1 MSSATRAELGQLA
14 RPLATRSGVAGATLA
29 LGLALLV
36 LGFAAWGARLGWFVA
51 PSWVP
56 AAWLLATV
64 LLLLAFTRS
73 RRHGSAYSTASV
85 AHWLERAGGW
95 RLGSLTALLDAPA
108 PGTSD
113 SLRSLADGARAEE
126 LRRDGAAA
134 LEPVARPLGTR
145 LMRSVGVLLLGGA
158 LLGSAQPWRGPGLAL
173 WSPARALRD
182 AAQPVRLSASAD
194 AVDRGGAVRLRIEAP
209 GRRDAVLW
217 TRATGE
223 TWTPVSITL
232 DSLGVAERD
241 FADLRADLHARATSA
256 GRSSDTLH
264 VRVRLPAFLG
274 SLLVTAR
281 YPRYLG
287 LEDEPIPTTGDTI
300 LLPAGTRLDTRGEA
314 TTPLVAARWQ
324 REAEAESLTVDGSG
338 FNGAFRP
345 AASGVYLLQL
355 TTASGAPLDGDPVR
369 LPIRLVP
376 DSAPS
381 IDLPVPGADTV
392 APLSMRLPLVVDAR
406 DDYGLSAVYLE
417 ARRNGSSAATR
428 IPIALDG
435 RPEHAILGHELALA
449 GFQLSPGDT
458 LRYRAVAVDNSP
470 GAQTGRSREYLLR
483 IPTEGDLRDAR
494 REAIAEISSRLDSL
508 SGQSRDVARTTE
520 DLSREQPRNS
530 NSSGGKSDTSL
541 SFEQA
546 QRAEAAAQATEQ
558 LMQEAEQLQEAV
570 RQLEEAVERAGLN
583 DPAFR
588 QRLEEVRQQLE
599 QALTPELREKLA
611 ELQQALRELDA
622 QQARQSLEELARAQE
637 QLRDALERSREL
649 FERAALEGE
658 MTALA
663 EEATELAEE
672 QAQWN
677 AEAAKADAGAASAR
691 EQSLAQ
697 RADSLAADLREAA
710 GQDAAEAA
718 QSELSQA
725 AEQASQAAQKMQEAS
740 EQMAAGNRQG
750 AAQSGKQ
757 AEQMLAPLGPQ
768 LEKARDGMQD
778 EWREEVLAALD
789 LALAETSRLTQR
801 QLQLG
806 RGFTGGATTADTRA
820 TQGTVEDGVARVLA
834 QMQATAGR
842 NALVS
847 ARILPALAVAQQ
859 EMARARE
866 ALGSAVPDNRTAAA
880 HAGGAVDA
888 LTVAAYHMVR
898 SRDDV
903 AGSGSGSGMQEA
915 MQRMSQLAGQ
925 QGQAGQQAASLL
937 PMAGAGQDQ
946 MGQQLAQAA
955 AAQRAVA
962 EQLERLR
969 AQGAMP
975 SAGALAEEAE
985 ALARELERGRL
996 SQQTVERQQR
1006 LFRRM
1011 LDAGRTLE
1019 GEERGDQKERQSTSA
1034 TPGDILLPPALR
1046 DRLLRDGDRPRFP
1059 DWDELQRLSPAE
1071 RRLVVEYFRVL
1082 AEPPTR

>member
-1 MSSATRAELGQLA
+1 M
-14 RPLATRSGVAGATLA
+14 AGATLA

-36 LGFAAWGARLGWFVA
+36 LGLAAWGARLGWFVA

-56 AAWLLATV
+56 AAWLLAVV
-64 LLLLAFTRS
+64 LVLLAFARS
-73 RRHGSAYSTASV
+73 RRRGDAYSSASV

-108 PGTSD
+108 RGTSD
-113 SLRSLADGARAEE
+113 SLLGLADGARAEE
-126 LRRDGAAA
+126 LRRNGAAA
-134 LEPVARPLGTR
+134 LGPVVRPLESR
-145 LMRSVGVLLLGGA
+145 LMRSVGVLLMGGV
-158 LLGSAQPWRGPGLAL
+158 LLGSAQPWRGPGFAL

-182 AAQPVRLSASAD
+182 AAKPVRLSASAD

-209 GRRDAVLW
+209 GRRDAMLW

-223 TWTPVSITL
+223 AWTPVSIRL

-281 YPRYLG
+281 YPAYLG
-287 LEDEPIPTTGDTI
+287 LQDEPIPTTGDTI

-314 TTPLVAARWQ
+314 TTTLVAAQWR
-324 REAEAESLTVDGSG
+324 READAESLTVDGSG
-338 FNGAFRP
+338 FHGSFRP
-345 AASGVYLLQL
+345 IASGVYLLQL
-355 TTASGAPLDGDPVR
+355 MTASGAPLGGDPVQ
-369 LPIRLVP
+369 LPVRLVP
-376 DSAPS
+376 DSAPA

-417 ARRNGSSAATR
+417 ARRNSTAAATR

-449 GFQLSPGDT
+449 GFRLSPGDT
-458 LRYRAVAVDNSP
+458 LRYRAIAVDNSP
-470 GAQTGRSREYLLR
+470 GAQIGRSREYLLR
-483 IPTEGDLRDAR
+483 LPTEADLRDAR
-494 REAIAEISSRLDSL
+494 REAIVEISRRLDSL
-508 SGQSRDVARTTE
+508 SGRSAEVARTTE
-520 DLSREQPRNS
+520 DLSREQPRTS
-530 NSSGGKSDTSL
+530 NNTEGKSDASL

-558 LMQEAEQLQEAV
+558 LMHEAEQLRDAV
-570 RQLEEAVERAGLN
+570 RQLEEAVERAGLD

-611 ELQQALRELDA
+611 ELQRALRELDA
-622 QQARQSLEELARAQE
+622 QGARQSLEELARAQE

-663 EEATELAEE
+663 EEAKQLAEE

-677 AEAAKADAGAASAR
+677 AEAASADSGAAAAR
-691 EQSLAQ
+691 EGALAE
-697 RADSLAADLREAA
+697 RADSLAADLREASA
-710 GQDAAEAA
+710 QDAAEAA

-740 EQMAAGNRQG
+740 AQMRAGNRQG

-757 AEQMLAPLGPQ
+757 AEQLLQPLGAQ
-768 LEKARDGMQD
+768 LEAARDGMQD

-806 RGFTGGATTADTRA
+806 REFTGGATTADTRA
-820 TQGTVEDGVARVLA
+820 TQGAVEDGVTRVLA
-834 QMQATAGR
+834 QMQETAGR

-847 ARILPALAVAQQ
+847 SRILPALAIAQQ
-859 EMARARE
+859 EMGRARE
-866 ALGSAVPDNRTAAA
+866 ALASAVPDNRTATA

-888 LTVAAYHMVR
+888 LTLAAYYMVR

-937 PMAGAGQDQ
+937 PMAGAGQGRI
-946 MGQQLAQAA
+946 GQQLAQAA

-969 AQGAMP
+969 AQGGMP
-975 SAGALAEEAE
+975 AAGALAEEAR
-985 ALARELERGRL
+985 ALARELESARL

-1019 GEERGDQKERQSTSA
+1019 GEERDEQKERESTSA
-1034 TPGDILLPPALR
+1034 KPGEILLPPALR
-1046 DRLLRDGDRPRFP
+1046 DRLLRDGDRPRLP

-1082 AEPPTR
+1082 AEPATR

>member
-1 MSSATRAELGQLA
+1 MTSATRTELGQLA
-14 RPLATRSGVAGATLA
+14 RPLATRSGLAGAALA

-36 LGFAAWGARLGWFVA
+36 LGLAAWGARLGWFVA

-64 LLLLAFTRS
+64 LLLLAFVRS
-73 RRHGSAYSTASV
+73 RRHGLAYSTASV

-95 RLGSLTALLDAPA
+95 RLGSLTSLLEAPA
-108 PGTSD
+108 PGTSE
-113 SLRSLADGARAEE
+113 SLLGFADGARAEE
-126 LRRDGAAA
+126 LRRGGAAA
-134 LEPVARPLGTR
+134 LVPVARPLGTR
-145 LMRSVGVLLLGGA
+145 LLRGAGVLLLGGA
-158 LLGSAQPWRGPGLAL
+158 LLGSAQPWRGPGRAL
-173 WSPARALRD
+173 WSPAQALRD
-182 AAQPVRLSASAD
+182 AAQPVRLSASAE
-194 AVDRGGAVRLRIEAP
+194 AVDRGGEVRLRIEAP

-223 TWTPVSITL
+223 SWTPVTIRL
-232 DSLGVAERD
+232 DSLGVAERS
-241 FADLRADLHARATSA
+241 FPDLRADLHARATSA
-256 GRSSDTLH
+256 GKSSDTLH

-287 LEDEPIPTTGDTI
+287 LEDEPIPTAGDTI

-314 TTPLVAARWQ
+314 TTALLAAHWR
-324 REAEAESLTVDGSG
+324 RAAETDSLTVDGTG
-338 FNGAFRP
+338 FRGSFRP
-345 AASGVYLLQL
+345 AASGVYQLQL
-355 TTASGAPLDGDPVR
+355 TTASGSPLGGDPVQ

-392 APLSMRLPLVVDAR
+392 APLSMRLPLVLDAR
-406 DDYGLSAVYLE
+406 DDYGLFAVYLE
-417 ARRNGSSAATR
+417 ARRNGSTQATR
-428 IPIALDG
+428 IPVALDG

-458 LRYRAVAVDNSP
+458 LRYRAIAVDNSP
-470 GAQTGRSREYLLR
+470 GGQTGRSREYLLR
-483 IPTEGDLRDAR
+483 VPTEGDLRDAR

-508 SGQSRDVARTTE
+508 SDQSRDVARTTE

-530 NSSGGKSDTSL
+530 NSAGGKSDASL

-570 RQLEEAVERAGLN
+570 RQLEEAVERAGLD

-588 QRLEEVRQQLE
+588 QRLEEVRRQLE

-663 EEATELAEE
+663 EEAKDLAEA
-672 QAQWN
+672 QAKWN
-677 AEAAKADAGAASAR
+677 AEAATADSGRASAQ
-691 EQSLAQ
+691 EEALAG

-710 GQDAAEAA
+710 GQNAAEAA
-718 QSELSQA
+718 QSELNQA
-725 AEQASQAAQKMQEAS
+725 AEQASQAGQKMQEAS
-740 EQMAAGNRQG
+740 EQMRAGNREG

-757 AEQMLAPLGPQ
+757 AEQMLQPLGLQ
-768 LEKARDGMQD
+768 LEQARNGMQD

-806 RGFTGGATTADTRA
+806 RQFTSGETTPDTRA
-820 TQGTVEDGVARVLA
+820 TQGAVEDGVARVLA

-847 ARILPALAVAQQ
+847 SRILPALAIAQQ

-866 ALGSAVPDNRTAAA
+866 ALATAVPDNRTAIA

-888 LTVAAYHMVR
+888 LTVAAYYMVR

-903 AGSGSGSGMQEA
+903 LGSGSGSGMQEA

-937 PMAGAGQDQ
+937 PMAGAGQGQ

-975 SAGALAEEAE
+975 SAGALAEEAR
-985 ALARELERGRL
+985 ALARDLESGRL

-1019 GEERGDQKERQSTSA
+1019 GEERDEQKERESTSA
-1034 TPGDILLPPALR
+1034 KPGEILLPPALR
-1046 DRLLRDGDRPRFP
+1046 DRLLRDGDRPRLP

-1082 AEPPTR
+1082 REPAAQ

>member
-1 MSSATRAELGQLA
+1 MTGATRAELGQLA
-14 RPLATRSGVAGATLA
+14 RPLSTRSGVAGWALA

-36 LGFAAWGARLGWFVA
+36 LGAAAWGARLGWFVA

-56 AAWLLATV
+56 AAWLLAGV
-64 LLLLAFTRS
+64 LVILALGRA
-73 RRHGSAYSTASV
+73 RRRGAALSPSGV
-85 AHWLERAGGW
+85 ANWLEKAGAW
-95 RLGSLTALLDAPA
+95 RLGSLTALLDSAA
-108 PGTSD
+108 PGTSE
-113 SLRSLADGARAEE
+113 SLRGLADGARADE
-126 LRRDGAAA
+126 LRRHGATA
-134 LEPVARPLGTR
+134 LEPVARPLGVR
-145 LMRSVGVLLLGGA
+145 LLRSLGVLLVGCL
-158 LLGSAQPWRGPGLAL
+158 LLGSAQPWRGPAMAL
-173 WSPARALRD
+173 WNPARALRD

-194 AVDRGGAVRLRIEAP
+194 AIDRGGSVRLRIEAP

-223 TWTPVSITL
+223 AWTPMAIPL
-232 DSLGVAERD
+232 DSTGVAERE
-241 FADLRADLHARATSA
+241 FADLRADLHARATSL

-314 TTPLVAARWQ
+314 TTALQDARWL
-324 REAEAESLTVDGSG
+324 RESNSDALTVDGTGFSG
-338 FNGAFRP
+338 SFRP

-355 TTASGAPLDGDPVR
+355 TTASGTPLGGDSVQ
-369 LPIRLVP
+369 LPLRLVP

-381 IDLPVPGADTV
+381 VALPVPGADTV
-392 APLSMRLPLVVDAR
+392 APLSMRLPLVVDAS
-406 DDYGLSAVYLE
+406 DDYGISALYIE
-417 ARRNGSSAATR
+417 ARRNGSGAVTR
-428 IPIALDG
+428 LPLAFDG
-435 RPEHAILGHELALA
+435 RPEHAIVGHELVLD
-449 GFQLSPGDT
+449 GFQLRPGDT
-458 LRYRAVAVDNSP
+458 LRYRAVVVDNSP
-470 GAQTGRSREYLLR
+470 AAHTGRSREYLLR
-483 IPTEGDLRDAR
+483 VPTEGDLRNAR
-494 REAIAEISSRLDSL
+494 REAMSEIASRLDSL
-508 SGQSRDVARTTE
+508 ADQSRDVARTTE

-530 NSSGGKSDTSL
+530 NSAGGKSDTSL

-558 LMQEAEQLQEAV
+558 LMEEAEQLQEAV
-570 RQLEEAVERAGLN
+570 RQLEEAVERAGLD

-599 QALTPELREKLA
+599 KALTPELREKLA
-611 ELQQALRELDA
+611 ELQQALRQLDA
-622 QQARQSLEELARAQE
+622 QQARQSLEELAEAQQ
-637 QLRDALERSREL
+637 QLREALERSREL

-663 EEATELAEE
+663 EEAKQLAEA
-672 QAQWN
+672 QAEWN
-677 AEAAKADAGAASAR
+677 KDAASADSAAAAAR
-691 EQSLAQ
+691 EEALAE

-710 GQDAAEAA
+710 AADAARPA
-718 QSELSQA
+718 QEELSQA
-725 AEQASQAAQKMQEAS
+725 SDRASQAAQKMQEAS
-740 EQMAAGNRQG
+740 EQMRAGNRQG
-750 AAQSGKQ
+750 ATQSGKQ
-757 AEQMLAPLGPQ
+757 AEQMLQPLGAQ
-768 LEKARDGMQD
+768 LNEAREGMQD

-806 RGFTGGATTADTRA
+806 REISAGAIAADTRA
-820 TQGTVEDGVARVLA
+820 TQGAVEDGVTRVLE

-847 ARILPALAVAQQ
+847 SRILPALAVAQQ
-859 EMARARE
+859 EMGRARD
-866 ALGSAVPDNRTAAA
+866 ALASAVPDSRTAVQ

-888 LTVAAYHMVR
+888 LTVAAYYMVR

-937 PMAGAGQDQ
+937 PMAGAGQGQ
-946 MGQQLAQAA
+946 LGQQLAQAA

-969 AQGAMP
+969 AQGGMP
-975 SAGALAEEAE
+975 SAGALADEARE
-985 ALARELERGRL
+985 LARELESGRL

-1019 GEERGDQKERQSTSA
+1019 GQERDDQKERQSTTA
-1034 TPGDILLPPALR
+1034 KPGEILLPPALR
-1046 DRLLRDGDRPRFP
+1046 ERLLRDGDRPRLP

-1071 RRLVVEYFRVL
+1071 RRLVVDYFRLL
-1082 AEPPTR
+1082 AEPAAP

>member
-1 MSSATRAELGQLA
+1 MSGATRAELGLLA
-14 RPLATRSGVAGATLA
+14 RPLATRSGMAGATLA

-36 LGFAAWGARLGWFVA
+36 LGLAAWGARLGWFVT

-56 AAWLLATV
+56 AAWLLAVVLV
-64 LLLLAFTRS
+64 LLALARS
-73 RRHGSAYSTASV
+73 RSRGDAYSTTSV
-85 AHWLERAGGW
+85 AHWLESAGGW
-95 RLGSLTALLDAPA
+95 RLGSLTALLDPPA
-108 PGTSD
+108 SGTSD
-113 SLRSLADGARAEE
+113 SLRGVADGARAEE

-134 LEPVARPLGTR
+134 LEPVARPLSTR
-145 LMRSVGVLLLGGA
+145 LMRGLGVLLLGGA

-194 AVDRGGAVRLRIEAP
+194 AVDRGGSVRLRIEAP

-223 TWTPVSITL
+223 AWTPLSIRL
-232 DSLGVAERD
+232 DSLGAAERS

-264 VRVRLPAFLG
+264 VRVHLPAFLG
-274 SLLVTAR
+274 SLVVTAR

-314 TTPLVAARWQ
+314 TTALVAAQWQ
-324 REAEAESLTVDGSG
+324 RAAGADSLVVDGSG
-338 FNGAFRP
+338 FNGTFRP
-345 AASGVYLLQL
+345 NASGVYQLQL
-355 TTASGAPLDGDPVR
+355 TTASGAPLGGDPVR
-369 LPIRLVP
+369 LPLRLVP

-392 APLSMRLPLVVDAR
+392 APLSMRLQLVMDAR

-417 ARRNGSSAATR
+417 ARRDAATAATR

-435 RPEHAILGHELALA
+435 RPEHAILGHELDLA

-458 LRYRAVAVDNSP
+458 LRYRAIAVDNSP

-483 IPTEGDLRDAR
+483 VPTEGDLRDAR
-494 REAIAEISSRLDSL
+494 REAIAEIASRLDSL
-508 SGQSRDVARTTE
+508 SGRSRDVARTTE

-530 NSSGGKSDTSL
+530 ASAGGKSEVSL

-570 RQLEEAVERAGLN
+570 RQLEEAVERAGLD

-611 ELQQALRELDA
+611 ELQRALRELDA
-622 QQARQSLEELARAQE
+622 QQARQSLEDLARAQE
-637 QLRDALERSREL
+637 QLREALERSREL

-663 EEATELAEE
+663 EEAKQLAEE

-677 AEAAKADAGAASAR
+677 ADAATTDSAAAAGREDA
-691 EQSLAQ
+691 LAE

-710 GQDAAEAA
+710 AQDAAEAA
-718 QSELSQA
+718 RSELSEA
-725 AEQASQAAQKMQEAS
+725 ADQASQAAQKMQEAS
-740 EQMAAGNRQG
+740 EQMRAGNRQG

-757 AEQMLAPLGPQ
+757 AEQMLRPLGPQ
-768 LEKARDGMQD
+768 LEEARDGMQD
-778 EWREEVLAALD
+778 EWREEILAALD

-806 RGFTGGATTADTRA
+806 REFSGSAATADTRA
-820 TQGTVEDGVARVLA
+820 MQGAVEDGVARVLA

-847 ARILPALAVAQQ
+847 SRILPALAVAQQ
-859 EMARARE
+859 EMGRARG
-866 ALGSAVPDNRTAAA
+866 ALGSAVPDNRTATE

-888 LTVAAYHMVR
+888 LTVAAYYMVR

-937 PMAGAGQDQ
+937 PMAGAGQGR

-969 AQGAMP
+969 AQGGMP
-975 SAGALAEEAE
+975 SAGALAEEAR
-985 ALARELERGRL
+985 ALARDLESGRL

-1019 GEERGDQKERQSTSA
+1019 GEERDDQKERQSTA
-1034 TPGDILLPPALR
+1034 AKPGEILLPPALR
-1046 DRLLRDGDRPRFP
+1046 DRLQGDGGRPRLP

-1082 AEPPTR
+1082 AEPASR